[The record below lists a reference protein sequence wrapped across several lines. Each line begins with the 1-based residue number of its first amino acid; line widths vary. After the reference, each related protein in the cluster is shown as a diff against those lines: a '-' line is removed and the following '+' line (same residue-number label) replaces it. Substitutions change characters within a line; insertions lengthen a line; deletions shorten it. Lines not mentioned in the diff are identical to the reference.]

1 MFRRGSDSLQVCVVK
16 SRVCAAQVIGSVED
30 VLIGTRQAL
39 LPEAALALLPSV
51 RLATR
56 WHSAAGVCCL
66 VGCAAW
72 CAALQRL
79 EPDTWRARG
88 VGLKRREEP

>member
-1 MFRRGSDSLQVCVVK
+1 M
-16 SRVCAAQVIGSVED
+16 IGSAED

-39 LPEAALALLPSV
+39 LPEAALALIPSV
-51 RLATR
+51 QLAMR
-56 WHSAAGVCCL
+56 WHSQAGVCCL
-66 VGCAAW
+66 IGCAAW

-79 EPDTWRARG
+79 EPAVTWRARS